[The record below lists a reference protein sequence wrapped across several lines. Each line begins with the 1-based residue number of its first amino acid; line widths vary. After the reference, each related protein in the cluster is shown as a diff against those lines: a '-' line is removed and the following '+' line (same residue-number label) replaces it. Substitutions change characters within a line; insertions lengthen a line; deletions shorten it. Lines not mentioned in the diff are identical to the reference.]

1 MLTYADVCWLVFA
14 VDEKL
19 RLVQWNNM
27 CEKLTGYSKSQIL
40 GGLVLDITAKPLR
53 APLQEVLLQA
63 LSGEEAR
70 SFQVSLTYAD
80 VCLTHA

>member
-1 MLTYADVCWLVFA
+1 
-14 VDEKL
+14 
-19 RLVQWNNM
+19 M

-70 SFQVSLTYAD
+70 SFQVSLTYVT
-80 VCLTHA
+80 VC

>member
-1 MLTYADVCWLVFA
+1 MLTYAEAFVLA

-80 VCLTHA
+80 VC